1 MKPRNITPL
10 SNCICKYNAN
20 EYAYVNVIE
29 SSLRVQTWHG
39 PVKVP
44 PLFDYKDKASN
55 RETIKAITIALIQ
68 HQKAQNITH
77 LISYK
82 CSTYRQ

>member
-1 MKPRNITPL
+1 MIMKPGNITPL

-20 EYAYVNVIE
+20 EYTYVNQYNVIE

-39 PVKVP
+39 PVRVP

-55 RETIKAITIALIQ
+55 RETIKAITIALI
-68 HQKAQNITH
+68 
-77 LISYK
+77 
-82 CSTYRQ
+82 